1 MPLNIFN
8 GSFTQFRG
16 SLRVGPFTPSITNG
30 IVTSSSILYLDAG
43 NISSYPGSGTS
54 WFDLYSNITGS
65 LINGPTFTSAGSS
78 SSINL
83 DGTNDALRFNPS
95 SSLTGLGAI
104 TANMW
109 LNIKDAG
116 AVLFYKS
123 NGNSSRGWF
132 IEYGDNVAGSG
143 NNGLGFAAVS
153 SGTNLRYYIN
163 ETQIPTGVWTNVAI
177 TWDGIFPNTSGTGV
191 KIYVNGIQ
199 NTTTVYTVAG
209 TGTHLLDTSADP
221 LMFGESDPTGTS
233 NADYYSGSI
242 GVISLY
248 NRDLTAAEVLQNYN
262 ALKSRYGL

>member
-1 MPLNIFN
+1 MA
-8 GSFTQFRG
+8 TQFAFG
-16 SLRVGPFTPSITNG
+16 K
-30 IVTSSSILYLDAG
+30 IVTDGLILALDAADR
-43 NISSYPGSGTS
+43 NSYPGSGNDWT
-54 WFDLYSNITGS
+54 DLSINANNSI
-65 LINGPTFTSAGSS
+65 LINGPTFNSNNGGN
-78 SSINL
+78 IVF

-123 NGNSSRGWF
+123 DNNTSRGWF

-143 NNGLGFAAVS
+143 QTGFGFAAVS
-153 SGTNLRYYIN
+153 NGSNLRYYIN
-163 ETQIPTGVWTNVAI
+163 KNQLSTGSWTNYTV
-177 TWDGIFPNTSGTGV
+177 TWDGVYPNTSGTGV

-199 NTTTVYTVAG
+199 NTTTTYTAVG
-209 TGTHLLDTSADP
+209 TGTHLPDTSADP
-221 LMFGESDPTGTS
+221 LAFGESDPTGTS
-233 NADYYSGSI
+233 NADYYSGSV

-262 ALKSRYGL
+262 AQKSRFNL